1 LPTWTSW
8 YVHQMPAWF
17 HGLSVGFMFFAE
29 LIAPF
34 FVFGPRP
41 MRRAGFASL
50 LLLQL
55 LIAATGNYGFF
66 NLLAI
71 VICVCI
77 LDDCD
82 WEWLTGLLLP
92 RRKPTQELNPADE
105 IARVPSKA
113 WSWPRRLVIGV
124 AGGAIAL
131 VTATQ
136 TLETVAPEFLIPSE
150 LLVLSQ
156 WLEPFRSTNSYG
168 LFAVMTTRRPEII
181 VEGSD
186 DGVTWKPYLF
196 RWKPCELDRRPRF
209 TTPHMPRLD
218 WQMWFAALDVER
230 GRVPSWFFRFEQK
243 LLENSPA
250 VLGLLRENPFSGHAP
265 RYVRAQLAFYALTSS
280 GSRDW
285 WSRDN
290 RGVFLR
296 PLSIDYFKLQDD
308 RP

>member
-1 LPTWTSW
+1 
-8 YVHQMPAWF
+8 MPAWF